1 VNFMMVE
8 VYVVGLSMDPQTN
21 QFVVLLKEK
30 KEGKRILPIWIGP
43 FEANAIAVAIEK
55 IDIGRPLTHDLI
67 KNILEVLNVKVDKVF
82 IHSLKENTFY
92 ATIYLISN
100 DKVFEI
106 DSRPSDAMALA
117 LRTDSPIFVDSQILE
132 NAGFIEE
139 YSAEE
144 ELTKLLQELNPEE
157 FKKQ

>member
-1 VNFMMVE
+1 MMVE
-8 VYVVGLSMDPQTN
+8 VYIVGLSLDPQTN
-21 QFVVLLKEK
+21 QFVVILRE
-30 KEGKRILPIWIGP
+30 KEGKRFLPIWIGP
-43 FEANAIAVAIEK
+43 FEANAIAIALEK

-67 KNILEVLNVKVDKVF
+67 KNILDTLKVKVEKVF

-92 ATIYLISN
+92 ANIYLN
-100 DKVFEI
+100 LDGKVLEI

-117 LRTDSPIFVDSQILE
+117 LRTSSPIFVDSKILE
-132 NAGFIEE
+132 EAGFVEE

-144 ELTKLLQELNPEE
+144 ELTKLLQSLNPDE

>member
-1 VNFMMVE
+1 MMVE
-8 VYVVGLSMDPQTN
+8 VYIVGLSLDPQTN
-21 QFVVLLKEK
+21 QFVVILRE
-30 KEGKRILPIWIGP
+30 KEGKRFLPIWVGP
-43 FEANAIAVAIEK
+43 FEANAIAIALEK

-67 KNILEVLNVKVDKVF
+67 KNILDTLKVKVEKVF

-92 ATIYLISN
+92 ANIYLN
-100 DKVFEI
+100 LDGKVLEI

-117 LRTDSPIFVDSQILE
+117 LRTSSPIFVDSKILE
-132 NAGFIEE
+132 EAGFVEE

-144 ELTKLLQELNPEE
+144 ELTKLLQSLNPDE

>member
-1 VNFMMVE
+1 MVE

>member
-1 VNFMMVE
+1 MMVE

-132 NAGFIEE
+132 NAGFVEE

>member
-1 VNFMMVE
+1 MVE

-132 NAGFIEE
+132 NAGFVEE

>member
-1 VNFMMVE
+1 MMVE